1 MGRENRHNSVLT
13 RKTIGS
19 IRGDEQ
25 MKTKKN
31 IFNAPFENAVLM
43 FSSLNAVNK
52 FFFKKSFKNRKYV

>member
-13 RKTIGS
+13 RKTIGN

-25 MKTKKN
+25 MKTKET
-31 IFNAPFENAVLM
+31 IFNAPFENAVVM

-52 FFFKKSFKNRKYV
+52 FFFKK